1 VRRAAGLLAASACL
15 AAIAA
20 CSDLSID
27 LAIGRIA
34 TPIANP
40 SFSRDIQ
47 PILAE
52 TCASSGACHSGA
64 NARNGLNLDRDS
76 AYSSLSDSAVAF
88 KPAARLRV
96 NPNFPDSS
104 LFYVLLSDTGA
115 SRLTYFRMPLT
126 RFPLPPPVV
135 ETIRNWINNGAPD
148 N

>member
-1 VRRAAGLLAASACL
+1 MKSAARHVAASACL

-27 LAIGRIA
+27 PAINRIT
-34 TPIANP
+34 TPIVNP
-40 SFSRDIQ
+40 SFSGDIA

-64 NARNGLNLDRDS
+64 TPRNGLNLDRDQ
-76 AYSSLSDSAVAF
+76 AYASLSDSAFAF

-96 NPNFPDSS
+96 NPVFPDSS
-104 LFYVLLSDTGA
+104 LFYVLLSDSGA
-115 SRLTYFRMPLT
+115 ARLTYFRMPLT
-126 RFPLPPPVV
+126 RFPLPAPVV
-135 ETIRNWINNGAPD
+135 ATIRNWISNGAPD